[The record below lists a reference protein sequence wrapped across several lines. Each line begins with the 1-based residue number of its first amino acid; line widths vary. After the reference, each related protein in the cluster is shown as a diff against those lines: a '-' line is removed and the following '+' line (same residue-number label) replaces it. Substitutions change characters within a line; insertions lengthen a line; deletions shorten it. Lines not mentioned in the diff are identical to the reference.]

1 MATTTHIDAEAE
13 SKAAQASIVD
23 FAAARDKL
31 IELESDLAA
40 EETAIA
46 ENERLYAE
54 ASRIHAGGGDADPAS
69 ILADS
74 DRRRHRIAGLLSLIS
89 GQRAT
94 MEALRGAYEAATRSL
109 SGSARHRAIFE
120 LRARIG
126 SAEAKAAAVKKAS
139 DDAAAELRSLR
150 EELSALRAG

>member
-13 SKAAQASIVD
+13 SKAAQASIID
-23 FAAARDKL
+23 FTAARDKL

-40 EETAIA
+40 EEAAIA
-46 ENERLYAE
+46 DNDKLYAE

-74 DRRRHRIAGLLSLIS
+74 DRRRQRIAGLRSLIPE
-89 GQRAT
+89 QRAT
-94 MEALRGAYEAATRSL
+94 MEALRAAYEAATRSL
-109 SGSARHRAIFE
+109 SGSARHRAIFD
-120 LRARIG
+120 LQARIG
-126 SAEAKAAAVKKAS
+126 NAEAKAAATKKTS